1 MLDGATGLPA
11 LYAGP
16 VTGMHNRLGSTDS
29 CEDRGRLLLLADT
42 EEVEEAAQPSG
53 AELIP
58 RGCGCAL
65 QRTSSTSVRF
75 RQRAMQREIRM
86 RASIRHCMH
95 ASVSR
100 IGRCRR
106 RVRTLRLWVA
116 LPSGL
121 PAESGSGS
129 ADLGAAVDAD
139 GCPSDR
145 RPNGEEQLATQNRT
159 LLARAGRTRRL

>member
-65 QRTSSTSVRF
+65 QKNKQQVGAASAAWHAARNSHASLDP
-75 RQRAMQREIRM
+75 AMHACQRE
-86 RASIRHCMH
+86 
-95 ASVSR
+95 
-100 IGRCRR
+100 
-106 RVRTLRLWVA
+106 
-116 LPSGL
+116 
-121 PAESGSGS
+121 
-129 ADLGAAVDAD
+129 
-139 GCPSDR
+139 
-145 RPNGEEQLATQNRT
+145 
-159 LLARAGRTRRL
+159 